1 MLTMTMRKTGGMS
14 SRQEQ
19 IEFRL
24 DCLRDEL
31 SELMERM
38 EFARDTED
46 LENQIHD
53 VRHSIGILESQLEE
67 EIAV

>member
-1 MLTMTMRKTGGMS
+1 MS

-24 DCLRDEL
+24 GCLRDEL
-31 SELMERM
+31 SELMESM

>member
-1 MLTMTMRKTGGMS
+1 MS

-24 DCLRDEL
+24 GCLRDEL

-67 EIAV
+67 QIAV

>member
-1 MLTMTMRKTGGMS
+1 MS

-19 IEFRL
+19 IECRL
-24 DCLRDEL
+24 GCLRDEL

>member
-1 MLTMTMRKTGGMS
+1 MS

-24 DCLRDEL
+24 GFLRDEL

>member
-1 MLTMTMRKTGGMS
+1 MS
-14 SRQEQ
+14 SRQER

-24 DCLRDEL
+24 GGLRDEL

-53 VRHSIGILESQLEE
+53 VRHSIGILELQLEE

>member
-1 MLTMTMRKTGGMS
+1 MS